1 MTFARAVQSLTAIA
15 ARCGMFP
22 GTLATLKAAINQ
34 AGAAARLG
42 DTRPIVMLIRALQ
55 SDVYTGP
62 TMLDAIS
69 KEDLLALLNR
79 LSKRVNMSRAGL
91 LTPAEL

>member
-1 MTFARAVQSLTAIA
+1 
-15 ARCGMFP
+15 
-22 GTLATLKAAINQ
+22 
-34 AGAAARLG
+34 
-42 DTRPIVMLIRALQ
+42 MLIRALQ